1 MIDEYR
7 YLKKSLRRE
16 PNELE
21 QNIISAEW
29 SEHCS
34 YKSSKK
40 HLKLLPMK
48 SNNVLWVPATTL
60 ELLMLGMRK

>member
-1 MIDEYR
+1 MNILNIDEYS
-7 YLKKSLRRE
+7 YLKKKLQRE

-21 QNIISAEW
+21 QFIVSAEW

-40 HLKLLPMK
+40 LLRLLPMK
-48 SNNVLWVPATTL
+48 GNHIL
-60 ELLMLGMRK
+60 E